1 MDLLA
6 KKFAIEDA
14 TVLETIKSGVG
25 EANPLK
31 FGPQHRTKRIARN
44 IRKELH
50 SMDVIRAVV
59 KGAIIRKFW
68 PLYSSI
74 LENVNTEE

>member
-14 TVLETIKSGVG
+14 AALESIKSGVG
-25 EANPLK
+25 GYEPFEVLVLSTGQSGLRGTSEKAP
-31 FGPQHRTKRIARN
+31 
-44 IRKELH
+44 